1 MTPYEVLRVDIFLY
15 EWGGFLRI
23 CYLLLLLNAF
33 RYSFRL
39 PVPSQHWSGAWP
51 VLFFLTLYIR
61 TFDTRSAYE
70 SDPFE
75 EDYEPYDFFE
85 AFDED
90 VREVVVV
97 FAGLIL

>member
-15 EWGGFLRI
+15 EWGGVLGV

-39 PVPSQHWSGAWP
+39 PVPSKDWEGAWP
-51 VLFFLTLYIR
+51 ILFIITMCIR
-61 TFDTRSAYE
+61 TFDTRSSSE

-75 EDYEPYDFFE
+75 EDYEPYKFFE

-90 VREVVVV
+90 VREVVMV
-97 FAGLIL
+97 FAGLLL